1 MHQINLGLVRPKSTS
16 VDDLFEFCVHQAIDK
31 HLLSTPHLHN
41 QWANLLFGFEKSSDV
56 RVDYMS
62 KIKQEYTTY
71 FTAESRRSPKYSFEE
86 EKLKRDFPEMFGIED
101 ESDSEVETI
110 NDWIKGCIKAV
121 NHEIMEEKDPH
132 NIEIF
137 RGGPIDLIQHKE
149 SNYIYRVKLD
159 LEEGQEPH
167 FRESD
172 PFFLKVYDK
181 KFNCEAID
189 YDFEQGKL
197 SFTANR
203 MIYSAKY
210 CTIISDSSFIQEGL
224 RDKLSEISRTEIDE
238 DYPFTKFYFEDTN
251 EPKKVYHKEVSLKFK
266 EGLDESQKEAFE
278 AALDHDLTFI
288 WGPPGTG
295 KSYTLAS
302 IIYALYKLGEDR
314 TAVCCL
320 SNVAVDQLLCKVL
333 DRIQDEKEKVELGQ
347 FYRAGR
353 TLDKRIIATDFL
365 FPKDSK
371 TIQLRNT
378 IKSKMEKIQHLKKL
392 GRQKSDE
399 AITLKAESKELR
411 EQLKNHTE
419 HLVRSSK
426 IVFSTIS
433 NFVLTPTL
441 NESTFD
447 NLIVDEASMLSA
459 PSLIALASK
468 ITKRLILVGDFQQL
482 SPISL
487 VKSKILTDSV
497 FELSDINIG
506 YTDHPAMYQLL
517 NQRRS
522 NKEIVDLFNDTFY
535 KGKLV
540 SKIEGSSKIISEAP
554 YAGRAV
560 VLRNISSGAVKYT
573 KGGTRQNKKFAES
586 IIDILDDFYDNDPD
600 GSFTI
605 GVITPYKG
613 EVALLRA
620 LKMERKYAESFDSR
634 IKIGTIHTFQG
645 SECDVI
651 IFDMVDCAQLE
662 SGKASRSIGR
672 LYAGKDGE
680 RLLNVALSRAKHKLI
695 VVCDQ
700 NYIKN
705 IPGNTV
711 TDRTRCVFRDLS
723 RYSV

>member
-1 MHQINLGLVRPKSTS
+1 MHQVNLGLLRPKSDS
-16 VDDLFEFCVHQAIDK
+16 VEDLFEFCVHQAIIK
-31 HLLSTPHLHN
+31 HLFSISHSHN
-41 QWANLLFGFEKSSDV
+41 QWANLLFGFEKNSDV
-56 RVDYMS
+56 RMDYMS
-62 KIKQEYTTY
+62 KVKQEYATY
-71 FTAESRRSPKYSFEE
+71 FTSEPKRSLKYSFEE

-101 ESDSEVETI
+101 DSASDVETI
-110 NDWIKGCIKAV
+110 NDWIESCVNAV
-121 NHEIMEEKDPH
+121 NHEIIEEKDPH

-137 RGGPIDLIQHKE
+137 KGKSIEFIQHKE
-149 SNYIYRVKLD
+149 SIYIYRVKLE

-167 FRESD
+167 FREGD
-172 PFFLKVYDK
+172 PFFLKVFGK
-181 KFNCEAID
+181 KINCEAID
-189 YDFEQGKL
+189 YDFEKATL

-203 MIYSAKY
+203 MIYSAKF

-224 RDKLSEISRTEIDE
+224 RDKLSEISSTEIDE

-251 EPKKVYHKEVSLKFK
+251 DLKKVDHKTVPLKYK
-266 EGLDESQKEAFE
+266 KGLDESQEKAFDG
-278 AALDHDLTFI
+278 ALDHDLTFI

-302 IIYALYKLGEDR
+302 IIYTLYKLGEDR
-314 TAVCCL
+314 TVVCCL

-333 DRIQDEKEKVELGQ
+333 DRLKEEKEKVESGQ

-353 TLDKRIIATDFL
+353 TLDKRIIDTDFL
-365 FPKDSK
+365 FPKDSETEK
-371 TIQLRNT
+371 LREE
-378 IKSKMEKIQHLKKL
+378 IKSKMDQILLLKKH
-392 GRQKSDE
+392 GKQKSDE

-411 EQLKNHTE
+411 EKLKTHTE
-419 HLVRSSK
+419 HLVRSSR

-441 NESTFD
+441 NECTFD
-447 NLIVDEASMLSA
+447 NLIVDEASMLST

-487 VKSKILTDSV
+487 VKTKILTDSV
-497 FELSDINIG
+497 FELSDINIRH
-506 YTDHPAMYQLL
+506 TDHPAMYQLL

-522 NKEIVDLFNDTFY
+522 NKKIVDLINDTFY

-540 SKIEGSSKIISEAP
+540 PKIEGTSDIINERP
-554 YAGRAV
+554 YAGRV
-560 VLRNISSGAVKYT
+560 VIVRNVSDGAVRFT

-586 IIDILDDFYDNDPD
+586 IIDLLDDFYNYDQDS
-600 GSFTI
+600 SFTI

-613 EVALLRA
+613 EVSLLRA
-620 LKMERKYAESFDSR
+620 LKMERKYPESFDKR

-651 IFDMVDCAQLE
+651 IYDMVDCGQLE
-662 SGKASRSIGR
+662 SGKVSGIGGI
-672 LYAGKDGE
+672 YAGKEGE

-695 VVCDQ
+695 VVCDK

-705 IPGNTV
+705 IPGNTL
-711 TDRTRCVFRDLS
+711 TDRTRHVLRDLS
-723 RYSV
+723 RYSI

>member
-1 MHQINLGLVRPKSTS
+1 MHQVNLGLLRPKSDS
-16 VDDLFEFCVHQAIDK
+16 VEDLFEFCVHQAIIK
-31 HLLSTPHLHN
+31 HLFSISHSHN
-41 QWANLLFGFEKSSDV
+41 QWANLLFGFEKNSDV
-56 RVDYMS
+56 RMDYMS
-62 KIKQEYTTY
+62 KVKQEYATY
-71 FTAESRRSPKYSFEE
+71 FTSEPKRSLKYSFEE

-101 ESDSEVETI
+101 DSASDVETI
-110 NDWIKGCIKAV
+110 NDWIESCVNAV
-121 NHEIMEEKDPH
+121 NHEIIEEKDPH

-137 RGGPIDLIQHKE
+137 KGKSIEFIQHKE
-149 SNYIYRVKLD
+149 SIYIYRVKLE

-167 FRESD
+167 FREGD
-172 PFFLKVYDK
+172 PFFLKVFGK
-181 KFNCEAID
+181 KINCEAID
-189 YDFEQGKL
+189 YDFEKATL

-203 MIYSAKY
+203 MIYSAKF

-224 RDKLSEISRTEIDE
+224 RDKLSEISSTEIDE

-251 EPKKVYHKEVSLKFK
+251 DLKKVDHKTVPLKYK
-266 EGLDESQKEAFE
+266 KGLDESQEKAFDG
-278 AALDHDLTFI
+278 ALDHDLTFI

-302 IIYALYKLGEDR
+302 IIYTLYKLGEDR
-314 TAVCCL
+314 TVVCCL

-333 DRIQDEKEKVELGQ
+333 DRLKEEKEKVESGQ

-353 TLDKRIIATDFL
+353 TLDKRIIDTDFL
-365 FPKDSK
+365 FPKDSETEK
-371 TIQLRNT
+371 LREE
-378 IKSKMEKIQHLKKL
+378 IKSKMDQILLLKKH
-392 GRQKSDE
+392 GKQKSDE

-411 EQLKNHTE
+411 EKLKTHTE
-419 HLVRSSK
+419 HLVRSSR

-441 NESTFD
+441 NECTFD
-447 NLIVDEASMLSA
+447 NLIVDEASMLST

-487 VKSKILTDSV
+487 VKTKILTDCV
-497 FELSDINIG
+497 FELSDINIRH
-506 YTDHPAMYQLL
+506 TDHPAMYQLL

-522 NKEIVDLFNDTFY
+522 NKKIVDLINDTFY

-540 SKIEGSSKIISEAP
+540 PKIEGTSDIINERP
-554 YAGRAV
+554 YAGRV
-560 VLRNISSGAVKYT
+560 VIVRNVSDGAVRFT

-586 IIDILDDFYDNDPD
+586 IIDLLDDFYNYDQDS
-600 GSFTI
+600 SFTI

-613 EVALLRA
+613 EVSLLRA
-620 LKMERKYAESFDSR
+620 LKMERKYPESFDKR

-651 IFDMVDCAQLE
+651 IYDMVDCGRLE
-662 SGKASRSIGR
+662 NGKVSGIGR
-672 LYAGKDGE
+672 IYAGKDGE

-695 VVCDQ
+695 VVCDK

-705 IPGNTV
+705 IPGNTL
-711 TDRTRCVFRDLS
+711 TDRTRHVLRDLS
-723 RYSV
+723 RYSI

>member
-1 MHQINLGLVRPKSTS
+1 
-16 VDDLFEFCVHQAIDK
+16 
-31 HLLSTPHLHN
+31 
-41 QWANLLFGFEKSSDV
+41 
-56 RVDYMS
+56 MS
-62 KIKQEYTTY
+62 KVKQEYATY
-71 FTAESRRSPKYSFEE
+71 FTSEPKRSLKYSFEE

-101 ESDSEVETI
+101 DSASDVETI
-110 NDWIKGCIKAV
+110 NDWIESCVNAV
-121 NHEIMEEKDPH
+121 NHEIIEEKDPH

-137 RGGPIDLIQHKE
+137 KGKSIEFIQHKE
-149 SNYIYRVKLD
+149 SIYIYRVKLE

-167 FRESD
+167 FREGD
-172 PFFLKVYDK
+172 PFFLKVFGK
-181 KFNCEAID
+181 KINCEAID
-189 YDFEQGKL
+189 YDFEKATL

-203 MIYSAKY
+203 MIYSAKF

-224 RDKLSEISRTEIDE
+224 RDKLSEISSTEIDE

-251 EPKKVYHKEVSLKFK
+251 DLKKVDHKTVPLKYK
-266 EGLDESQKEAFE
+266 KGLDESQEKAFDG
-278 AALDHDLTFI
+278 ALDHDLTFI

-302 IIYALYKLGEDR
+302 IIYTLYKLGEDR
-314 TAVCCL
+314 TVVCCL

-333 DRIQDEKEKVELGQ
+333 DRLKEEKEKVESGQ

-353 TLDKRIIATDFL
+353 TLDKRIIDTDFL
-365 FPKDSK
+365 FPKDLETEK
-371 TIQLRNT
+371 LREE
-378 IKSKMEKIQHLKKL
+378 IKSKMDQILLLKKH
-392 GRQKSDE
+392 GKQKSDE

-411 EQLKNHTE
+411 EKLKTHTE
-419 HLVRSSK
+419 HLVRSSR

-441 NESTFD
+441 NECTFD
-447 NLIVDEASMLSA
+447 NLIVDEASMLST

-487 VKSKILTDSV
+487 VKTKILTDSV
-497 FELSDINIG
+497 FELSDINIRH
-506 YTDHPAMYQLL
+506 TDHPAMYQLL

-522 NKEIVDLFNDTFY
+522 NKKIVDLINDTFY

-540 SKIEGSSKIISEAP
+540 PKIEGTSDIINERP
-554 YAGRAV
+554 YAGRV
-560 VLRNISSGAVKYT
+560 VIVRNVSDGAVRFT

-586 IIDILDDFYDNDPD
+586 IIDLLDDFYNYDQDS
-600 GSFTI
+600 SFTI

-613 EVALLRA
+613 EVSLLRA
-620 LKMERKYAESFDSR
+620 LKMERKYPESFDKR

-651 IFDMVDCAQLE
+651 IYDMVDCGQLE
-662 SGKASRSIGR
+662 SGKVSGIGR
-672 LYAGKDGE
+672 IYAGKEGE

-695 VVCDQ
+695 VVCDK

-705 IPGNTV
+705 IPGNTL
-711 TDRTRCVFRDLS
+711 TDRTRHVLRDLS
-723 RYSV
+723 RYSI

>member
-1 MHQINLGLVRPKSTS
+1 MHQVNLGLLRPKSDS
-16 VDDLFEFCVHQAIDK
+16 VEDLFEFCVHQAIIK
-31 HLLSTPHLHN
+31 HLFSISHSHN
-41 QWANLLFGFEKSSDV
+41 QWANLLFGFEKNSDV

-62 KIKQEYTTY
+62 KVKQEYATY
-71 FTAESRRSPKYSFEE
+71 FTSEPKRSLKYSFEE

-101 ESDSEVETI
+101 DSASDVETI
-110 NDWIKGCIKAV
+110 NDWIESCVNAV
-121 NHEIMEEKDPH
+121 NHEIIEEKDPH

-137 RGGPIDLIQHKE
+137 KGKSIEFIQHKE
-149 SNYIYRVKLD
+149 SIYIYRVKLE

-167 FRESD
+167 FREGD
-172 PFFLKVYDK
+172 PFFLKVFGK
-181 KFNCEAID
+181 KINCEAID
-189 YDFEQGKL
+189 YDFEKATL

-203 MIYSAKY
+203 MIYSAKF

-224 RDKLSEISRTEIDE
+224 RDKLSEISSTEIDE

-251 EPKKVYHKEVSLKFK
+251 DLKKVDHKTVPLKYK
-266 EGLDESQKEAFE
+266 KGLDESQEKAFDG
-278 AALDHDLTFI
+278 ALDHDLTFI

-302 IIYALYKLGEDR
+302 IIYTLYKLGEDR
-314 TAVCCL
+314 TVVCCL

-333 DRIQDEKEKVELGQ
+333 DRLKEEKEKVESGQ

-353 TLDKRIIATDFL
+353 TLDKRIIDTDFL
-365 FPKDSK
+365 FPKDLETEK
-371 TIQLRNT
+371 LREE
-378 IKSKMEKIQHLKKL
+378 IKSKMDQILLLKKH
-392 GRQKSDE
+392 GKQKSDE

-411 EQLKNHTE
+411 EKLKTHTE
-419 HLVRSSK
+419 HLVRSSR

-441 NESTFD
+441 NECTFD
-447 NLIVDEASMLSA
+447 NLIVDEASMLST

-487 VKSKILTDSV
+487 VKTKILTDSV
-497 FELSDINIG
+497 FELSDINIRH
-506 YTDHPAMYQLL
+506 TDHPAMYQLL

-522 NKEIVDLFNDTFY
+522 NKKIVDLINDTFY

-540 SKIEGSSKIISEAP
+540 PKIEGTSDIINERP
-554 YAGRAV
+554 YAGRV
-560 VLRNISSGAVKYT
+560 VIVRNVSDGAVRFT

-586 IIDILDDFYDNDPD
+586 IIDLLDDFYNYDQDS
-600 GSFTI
+600 SFTI

-613 EVALLRA
+613 EVSLLRA
-620 LKMERKYAESFDSR
+620 LKMERKYPESFDKR

-651 IFDMVDCAQLE
+651 IYDMVDCGQLE
-662 SGKASRSIGR
+662 SGKVSGIGR
-672 LYAGKDGE
+672 IYAGKEGE

-695 VVCDQ
+695 VVCDK

-705 IPGNTV
+705 NPGNTL
-711 TDRTRCVFRDLS
+711 TDRTRHVLRDLS
-723 RYSV
+723 RYSI

>member
-1 MHQINLGLVRPKSTS
+1 MHQVNLGLLRPKSDS
-16 VDDLFEFCVHQAIDK
+16 VEDLFEFCVHQAIIK
-31 HLLSTPHLHN
+31 HLFSISHSHN
-41 QWANLLFGFEKSSDV
+41 QWANLLFGFEKNSDV
-56 RVDYMS
+56 RMDYMS
-62 KIKQEYTTY
+62 KVKQEYATY
-71 FTAESRRSPKYSFEE
+71 FTSEPKRSLKYSFEE

-101 ESDSEVETI
+101 DSASDVETI
-110 NDWIKGCIKAV
+110 NDWIESCVNAV
-121 NHEIMEEKDPH
+121 NHEIIEEKDPH

-137 RGGPIDLIQHKE
+137 KGKSIEFIQHKE
-149 SNYIYRVKLD
+149 SIYIYRVKLE

-167 FRESD
+167 FREGD
-172 PFFLKVYDK
+172 PFFLKVFGK
-181 KFNCEAID
+181 KINCEAID
-189 YDFEQGKL
+189 YDFEKATL

-203 MIYSAKY
+203 MIYSAKF

-224 RDKLSEISRTEIDE
+224 RDKLSEISSTEIDE

-251 EPKKVYHKEVSLKFK
+251 DLKKVDHKTVPLKYK
-266 EGLDESQKEAFE
+266 KGLDESQEKAFDG
-278 AALDHDLTFI
+278 ALDHDLTFI

-302 IIYALYKLGEDR
+302 IIYTLYKLGEDR
-314 TAVCCL
+314 TVVCCL

-333 DRIQDEKEKVELGQ
+333 DRLKEEKEKVESGQ

-353 TLDKRIIATDFL
+353 TLDKRIIDTDFL
-365 FPKDSK
+365 FPKDLETEK
-371 TIQLRNT
+371 LREE
-378 IKSKMEKIQHLKKL
+378 IKSKMDQILLLKKH
-392 GRQKSDE
+392 GKQKSDE

-411 EQLKNHTE
+411 EKLKTHTE
-419 HLVRSSK
+419 HLVRSSR

-441 NESTFD
+441 NECTFD
-447 NLIVDEASMLSA
+447 NLIVDEASMLST

-487 VKSKILTDSV
+487 VKTKILTDSV
-497 FELSDINIG
+497 FELSDINIRH
-506 YTDHPAMYQLL
+506 TDHPAMYQLL

-522 NKEIVDLFNDTFY
+522 NKKIVDLINDTFY

-540 SKIEGSSKIISEAP
+540 PKIEGTSDIINERP
-554 YAGRAV
+554 YAGRV
-560 VLRNISSGAVKYT
+560 VIVRNVSDGAVRFT

-586 IIDILDDFYDNDPD
+586 IIDLLDDFYNYDQDS
-600 GSFTI
+600 SFTI

-613 EVALLRA
+613 EVSLLRA
-620 LKMERKYAESFDSR
+620 LKMERKYPESFDKR

-651 IFDMVDCAQLE
+651 IYDMVDCGQLE
-662 SGKASRSIGR
+662 SGKVSGIGR
-672 LYAGKDGE
+672 IYAGKEGE

-695 VVCDQ
+695 VVCDK

-705 IPGNTV
+705 IPGNTL
-711 TDRTRCVFRDLS
+711 TDRTRHVLRDLS
-723 RYSV
+723 RYSI

>member
-1 MHQINLGLVRPKSTS
+1 MHQVNLGLIKPKSDS
-16 VDDLFEFCVHQAIDK
+16 VDDLFKFCVNVAKKK
-31 HLLSTPHLHN
+31 HLFSTPRLHN
-41 QWANLLFGFEKSSDV
+41 QWANLLFSYEKNSDL

-62 KIKQEYTTY
+62 QVKQEYATY
-71 FTAESRRSPKYSFEE
+71 FTAESKHSLKYSFEE

-101 ESDSEVETI
+101 ESASDIETI
-110 NDWIKGCIKAV
+110 NDWVAESVKAV
-121 NHEIMEEKDPH
+121 NNEIIEEKDPH
-132 NIEIF
+132 NIDF
-137 RGGPIDLIQHKE
+137 FKGGPISQIQHKG
-149 SNYIYRVKLD
+149 SNYIYKVKLK

-167 FRESD
+167 FREGD
-172 PFFLKVYDK
+172 PFFLKVFDK
-181 KFNCEAID
+181 KISCEAID
-189 YDFEQGKL
+189 YDFETGML

-203 MIYSAKY
+203 MIYSAKF

-224 RDKLSEISRTEIDE
+224 RDKLSEISGTDINE
-238 DYPFTKFYFEDTN
+238 DLPFTKFYFEDTD
-251 EPKKVYHKEVSLKFK
+251 EPKSVPHKKVPLKYK
-266 EGLDESQKEAFE
+266 KGLDVPQKEAFD

-302 IIYALYKLGEDR
+302 IIYTLFKLGEDR

-333 DRIQDEKEKVELGQ
+333 DRIEEEKEKVEPGQ

-353 TLDKRIIATDFL
+353 TTDKRIIGTDFL
-365 FPKDSK
+365 FPKD
-371 TIQLRNT
+371 TETDLLREA
-378 IKSKMEKIQHLKKL
+378 IKNKMDHIQHLKDL
-392 GRQKSDE
+392 GKQKSDE
-399 AITLKAESKELR
+399 FITLKADSKDLR
-411 EQLKNHTE
+411 EQLKKHTE
-419 HLVRSSK
+419 HLVRSSR

-441 NESTFD
+441 NDSMFD
-447 NLIVDEASMLSA
+447 NLIVDEASMLSR

-497 FELSDINIG
+497 FELSNINIWH
-506 YTDHPAMYQLL
+506 TDHPAMHQLL

-522 NKEIVDLFNDTFY
+522 NKKIVDLINDTFY

-540 SKIEGSSKIISEAP
+540 PKVEGTSDVIDEAP
-554 YAGRAV
+554 YPGRVIA
-560 VLRNISSGAVKYT
+560 LRNVTDGAVRFT

-586 IIDILDDFYDNDPD
+586 IIELLDDFYDNDED
-600 GSFTI
+600 DSFTI

-620 LKMERKYAESFDSR
+620 LKMEQDFPDSFDRR

-651 IFDMVDCAQLE
+651 IYDMVDCAQLE
-662 SGKASRSIGR
+662 SGKVSRIGR
-672 LYAGKDGE
+672 IYAGTDGE
-680 RLLNVALSRAKHKLI
+680 RLLNVALSRAKQKLI
-695 VVCDQ
+695 VVGDK

-705 IPGNTV
+705 IPGNTL
-711 TDRTRCVFRDLS
+711 TERTRRVFRDLS
-723 RYSV
+723 RF

>member
-1 MHQINLGLVRPKSTS
+1 MHQVNLGLLRPKSDS
-16 VDDLFEFCVHQAIDK
+16 VEDLFEFCVHQAIIK
-31 HLLSTPHLHN
+31 HLFSISHSHN
-41 QWANLLFGFEKSSDV
+41 QWANLLFGFEKNSDV
-56 RVDYMS
+56 RMDYMS
-62 KIKQEYTTY
+62 KVKQEYATY
-71 FTAESRRSPKYSFEE
+71 FTSEPKRSLKYSFEE

-101 ESDSEVETI
+101 DSASDVETI
-110 NDWIKGCIKAV
+110 NDWIESCVNAV
-121 NHEIMEEKDPH
+121 NHEIIEEKDPH

-137 RGGPIDLIQHKE
+137 KGKSIDFIQHKE
-149 SNYIYRVKLD
+149 SIYIYRVKLE

-167 FRESD
+167 FREGD
-172 PFFLKVYDK
+172 PFFLKVFGK
-181 KFNCEAID
+181 KINCEAID
-189 YDFEQGKL
+189 YDFEKATL

-203 MIYSAKY
+203 MIYSAKF

-224 RDKLSEISRTEIDE
+224 RDKLSEISSTEIDE

-251 EPKKVYHKEVSLKFK
+251 DLKKVDHKTVPLKYK
-266 EGLDESQKEAFE
+266 KGLDESQEKAFDG
-278 AALDHDLTFI
+278 ALDHDLTFI

-302 IIYALYKLGEDR
+302 IIYTLYKLGEDR
-314 TAVCCL
+314 TVVCCL

-333 DRIQDEKEKVELGQ
+333 DRLKEEKEKVESGQ

-353 TLDKRIIATDFL
+353 TLDKRIIDTDFL
-365 FPKDSK
+365 FPKDSETEK
-371 TIQLRNT
+371 LREE
-378 IKSKMEKIQHLKKL
+378 IKSKMDQILLLKKH
-392 GRQKSDE
+392 GKQKSDE

-411 EQLKNHTE
+411 EKLKTHTE
-419 HLVRSSK
+419 HLVRSSR

-441 NESTFD
+441 NECTFD
-447 NLIVDEASMLSA
+447 NLIVDEASMLST

-487 VKSKILTDSV
+487 VKTKILTDSV
-497 FELSDINIG
+497 FELSDINIRH
-506 YTDHPAMYQLL
+506 TDHPAMYQLL

-522 NKEIVDLFNDTFY
+522 NKKIVDLINDTFY

-540 SKIEGSSKIISEAP
+540 PKIEGTSDIINERP
-554 YAGRAV
+554 YAGRV
-560 VLRNISSGAVKYT
+560 VIVRNVSDGAVRFT

-586 IIDILDDFYDNDPD
+586 IIDLLDDFYNYDQDS
-600 GSFTI
+600 SFTI

-613 EVALLRA
+613 EVSLLRA
-620 LKMERKYAESFDSR
+620 LKMERKYPESFDKR

-651 IFDMVDCAQLE
+651 IYDMVDCGQLE
-662 SGKASRSIGR
+662 SGKVSGIGGI
-672 LYAGKDGE
+672 YAGKEGE

-695 VVCDQ
+695 VVCDK

-705 IPGNTV
+705 IPGNTL
-711 TDRTRCVFRDLS
+711 TDRTRHVLRDLS
-723 RYSV
+723 RYSI

>member
-1 MHQINLGLVRPKSTS
+1 
-16 VDDLFEFCVHQAIDK
+16 
-31 HLLSTPHLHN
+31 
-41 QWANLLFGFEKSSDV
+41 
-56 RVDYMS
+56 MS
-62 KIKQEYTTY
+62 KVKQEYATY
-71 FTAESRRSPKYSFEE
+71 FTSEPKRSLKYSFEE

-101 ESDSEVETI
+101 DSASDVETI
-110 NDWIKGCIKAV
+110 NDWIASCINAV
-121 NHEIMEEKDPH
+121 NHEIIEEKDPH

-137 RGGPIDLIQHKE
+137 KGKSIEFIQHKE
-149 SNYIYRVKLD
+149 SIYIYRVKLE

-167 FRESD
+167 FREGD
-172 PFFLKVYDK
+172 PFFLKVFGK
-181 KFNCEAID
+181 KINCEAID
-189 YDFEQGKL
+189 YDFEKATL

-203 MIYSAKY
+203 MIYSAKF

-224 RDKLSEISRTEIDE
+224 RDKLSEISSTEIDE

-251 EPKKVYHKEVSLKFK
+251 DLKKVDHKTVPLKYK
-266 EGLDESQKEAFE
+266 KGLDESQEKAFDG
-278 AALDHDLTFI
+278 ALDHDLTFI

-302 IIYALYKLGEDR
+302 IIYTLYKLGEDR
-314 TAVCCL
+314 TVVCCL

-333 DRIQDEKEKVELGQ
+333 DRLKEEKEKVESGQ

-353 TLDKRIIATDFL
+353 TLDKRIIDTDFL
-365 FPKDSK
+365 FPKDLETEK
-371 TIQLRNT
+371 LREE
-378 IKSKMEKIQHLKKL
+378 IKSKMDQILLLKKH
-392 GRQKSDE
+392 GKQKSDE

-411 EQLKNHTE
+411 EKLKTHTE
-419 HLVRSSK
+419 HLVRSSR

-441 NESTFD
+441 NECTFD
-447 NLIVDEASMLSA
+447 NLIVDEASMLST

-487 VKSKILTDSV
+487 VKTKILTDSV
-497 FELSDINIG
+497 FELSDINIRH
-506 YTDHPAMYQLL
+506 TDHPAMYQLL

-522 NKEIVDLFNDTFY
+522 NKKIVDLINDTFY

-540 SKIEGSSKIISEAP
+540 PKIEGTSDIINERP
-554 YAGRAV
+554 YAGRV
-560 VLRNISSGAVKYT
+560 VIVRNVSDGAVRFT

-586 IIDILDDFYDNDPD
+586 IIDLLDDFYNYDQDS
-600 GSFTI
+600 SFTI

-613 EVALLRA
+613 EVSLLRA
-620 LKMERKYAESFDSR
+620 LKMERKYPESFDKR

-651 IFDMVDCAQLE
+651 IYDMVDCGQLE
-662 SGKASRSIGR
+662 SGKVSGIGR
-672 LYAGKDGE
+672 IYAGKEGE

-695 VVCDQ
+695 VVCDK

-705 IPGNTV
+705 IPGNTL
-711 TDRTRCVFRDLS
+711 TDRTRHVLRDLS
-723 RYSV
+723 RYSI